1 MAQTP
6 STLISEGAVLD
17 YTPSGEIAAGDVTIV
32 NSMPTLAEQAI
43 AANAEGGISTGGVWR
58 VPKITG
64 AVSLFAA
71 VYWDA
76 DADPVSGTAGSGAA
90 TTTAADNTFL
100 GFAVA
105 SALSGGA
112 TVDVLRVL
120 LPPPRPL
127 DVTAVAAAGSAQ
139 GDAAALA
146 LGLNV
151 VSAADGT
158 KGVKLPAAAAGR
170 VVFVKSTTAGQVLKV
185 YPATGDAINALSA
198 NTALSLASGATPAI
212 LVAADAATWYT
223 FPLLPS

>member
-1 MAQTP
+1 LAQTP

-127 DVTAVAAAGSAQ
+127 DVTAVAECRERFGVLFRPGHCGLSGMREHDVSVGASADHLQAEPRAG
-139 GDAAALA
+139 D
-146 LGLNV
+146 
-151 VSAADGT
+151 
-158 KGVKLPAAAAGR
+158 
-170 VVFVKSTTAGQVLKV
+170 
-185 YPATGDAINALSA
+185 
-198 NTALSLASGATPAI
+198 
-212 LVAADAATWYT
+212 
-223 FPLLPS
+223 